1 MNCKICSIEL
11 KLRKTKPYTATKD
24 GQRWFDYYRC
34 PKCGVN
40 YSKPKEEHNH
50 DSDHSG

>member
-1 MNCKICSIEL
+1 MKCKMCGAKL
-11 KLRKTKPYTATKD
+11 RLRKTKPYTAASD
-24 GQRWFDYYRC
+24 GHLYFNYYQC

-40 YSKPKEEHNH
+40 YCKPKEGVQN